1 MELIIFIVGF
11 NIFCTYMFFLI
22 RMINVAHKQ
31 QEKEEK
37 YASKQKVVKIDS
49 KKGLKV
55 YSLKDGLKKRKHIK
69 KQ

>member
-11 NIFCTYMFFLI
+11 TIFCTYMFFLI

-37 YASKQKVVKIDS
+37 YASKQKVVKNRLKEGS
-49 KKGLKV
+49 KSVFIKRWF
-55 YSLKDGLKKRKHIK
+55 KKT
-69 KQ
+69 

>member
-11 NIFCTYMFFLI
+11 TIFVTYMFFLI
-22 RMINVAHKQ
+22 RMINVTHKQ

-37 YASKQKVVKIDS
+37 YVSKQKVVKIES

-55 YSLKDGLKKRKHIK
+55 YSLKDSLKKSKHIQ

>member
-11 NIFCTYMFFLI
+11 TIFVTYMFFLI
-22 RMINVAHKQ
+22 RMINVTHKQ

-37 YASKQKVVKIDS
+37 YVSKQKVVKIDS

-55 YSLKDGLKKRKHIK
+55 YSLKDSLKKSKHIQ

>member
-11 NIFCTYMFFLI
+11 TIFCTYMFFLI